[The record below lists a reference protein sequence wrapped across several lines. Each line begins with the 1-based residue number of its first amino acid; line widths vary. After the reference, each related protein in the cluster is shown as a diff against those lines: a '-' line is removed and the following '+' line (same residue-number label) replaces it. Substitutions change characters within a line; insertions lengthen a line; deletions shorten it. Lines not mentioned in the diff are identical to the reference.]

1 MPRCRAF
8 AKGDLEGPQNEDDND
23 NNWDEPRTAEATFV
37 PGHALL
43 NARIAHLHAR
53 LPHDEHAQV
62 KIDAHLPCAAAAL
75 QGLDL
80 GKLDLS
86 RLTLLPEDSPQL
98 ATLPDLGSAIR
109 SCLVGRQWTATYL
122 HYLLH
127 GCLPCPRPPVK
138 APQQPDRVSTAIC
151 LNLVLATLL
160 GLYPACVK
168 RPPFPVRAALYARVH
183 SLLTSDG
190 DAQAA
195 FAARHQPL
203 LTLALAE
210 YACHVLP
217 AFLPAEYSSL
227 CAAHSVDA
235 FFSAGPPM
243 FDVFRQDHVDSGSE
257 SWASLSA
264 AAQDAHERLT
274 RVYRSK
280 CRLPPQPRRQASA
293 SAPHATLVA
302 ALDVPRITPYLCH
315 RANEG
320 LLRDEYAM
328 LTGDPALCEAASLHA
343 LVQIAP
349 LPDNVREM
357 QVLFKL
363 TPRDFALHAMP
374 PAFVLACVL
383 VLLGI
388 FLLLHHLVKHS
399 GPDIENIKAQNESSP
414 CVCYFQLS
422 DISNH
427 ETWILVC
434 FTNALSLAV
443 IGPALT

>member
-1 MPRCRAF
+1 M
-8 AKGDLEGPQNEDDND
+8 
-23 NNWDEPRTAEATFV
+23 
-37 PGHALL
+37 
-43 NARIAHLHAR
+43 
-53 LPHDEHAQV
+53 
-62 KIDAHLPCAAAAL
+62 
-75 QGLDL
+75 

-86 RLTLLPEDSPQL
+86 RLTLLPEDAPQL
-98 ATLPDLGSAIR
+98 ATLPDLGSVIR

-138 APQQPDRVSTAIC
+138 APQQPDRASTAVC

-195 FAARHQPL
+195 FALKHQPL

-217 AFLPAEYSSL
+217 AFLPAEFSSL

-280 CRLPPQPRRQASA
+280 CRLPPQPRRVLPASSSTQQGKNPPGA
-293 SAPHATLVA
+293 LLAA
-302 ALDVPRITPYLCH
+302 ALDSPLITPYPCH
-315 RANEG
+315 RDNEG
-320 LLRDEYAM
+320 LLREEYAA
-328 LTGDPALCEAASLHA
+328 LLGDPALGDAAFLHA
-343 LVQIAP
+343 LVRTAP
-349 LPDNVREM
+349 LPGNVRRA
-357 QVLFKL
+357 QVNDKTLFK
-363 TPRDFALHAMP
+363 D
-374 PAFVLACVL
+374 
-383 VLLGI
+383 
-388 FLLLHHLVKHS
+388 
-399 GPDIENIKAQNESSP
+399 
-414 CVCYFQLS
+414 
-422 DISNH
+422 
-427 ETWILVC
+427 
-434 FTNALSLAV
+434 
-443 IGPALT
+443 